1 MWQDIVIT
9 ISTLLLS
16 YALIPQVIYGFKK
29 RKGTVTIQT
38 SLITTCGL
46 YTIAICL
53 FTLGLLFSSIMNLFT
68 GTLWA
73 VLLIQRIIY
82 K

>member
-1 MWQDIVIT
+1 MWQDLVIT
-9 ISTLLLS
+9 ISTLLLG
-16 YALIPQVIYGFKK
+16 YALIPQVVDGFKK

-38 SLITTCGL
+38 SLITALGL

-53 FTLGLLFSSIMNLFT
+53 FTLGLYFSFIMNLFT

-73 VLLIQRIIY
+73 VLLIQKIIY

>member
-1 MWQDIVIT
+1 MWQDLVIT
-9 ISTLLLS
+9 ISTLLLG
-16 YALIPQVIYGFKK
+16 YALIPQVVHGFKK

-38 SLITTCGL
+38 SLITTLGL

-53 FTLGLLFSSIMNLFT
+53 LTLNLQFSAIMNFIT

-73 VLLIQRIIY
+73 VLLIQRIAY